1 MCASPLSLFR
11 ASPPPPKVVLLPD
24 ALFFTRSVR
33 VSATASAAEIAA
45 QVELALEA
53 VSPFPLAQ
61 LYYGWFSNAGAEQA
75 LVFAAYRRRFTAEQ
89 TAAWEGAELVLPT
102 FAALAAADVQ
112 PATTLVLTAA
122 EGLTA
127 VHWEAPNVPAK
138 VLFRALPVEAGEEER
153 VRVREDLV
161 RAVGGSK
168 AVIDLATPPA
178 ADSAAS
184 DRELVFRSGEI
195 LSRLPV
201 MTAGA
206 LDVRDKGELTALRA
220 AQKRDVMLWRVLLGS
235 AALFLLLVVGELALI
250 GGRSWQT
257 MRTRLVAAQK
267 PRVEKIMTSQALAFR
282 IEELATKRLL
292 PFEMLTIMISENRR
306 PQEITFSNVRA
317 SVGTGINSLTV
328 EAVSTN
334 AAQVSLYPA
343 TLKKLPAVENAE
355 ARITGTRGDT
365 ANFTLVV
372 TFKPDALK
380 PADSIS
386 Q

>member
-1 MCASPLSLFR
+1 MCASPFSFFR
-11 ASPPPPKVVLLPD
+11 AGPPPPRVVLLPD
-24 ALFFTRSVR
+24 ALFFTRPVP
-33 VSATASAAEIAA
+33 VGAAASAAEIAS

-61 LYYGWFSNAGAEQA
+61 LYYGWFWTAGSEHAI
-75 LVFAAYRRRFTAEQ
+75 VFASYRRRFTADQ

-102 FAALAAADVQ
+102 FAALAAAEVQ
-112 PATTLVLTAA
+112 PATTFVLAAA

-127 VHWEAPNVPAK
+127 VHWDAPNVPAK
-138 VLFRALPVEAGEEER
+138 VLFRPLPLEAGEEDRAR
-153 VRVREDLV
+153 VRDELV
-161 RAVGGSK
+161 RAMGGTK
-168 AVIDLATPPA
+168 AVVDLATPPA
-178 ADSAAS
+178 ADAAAS
-184 DRELVFRSGEI
+184 DRELVFRSGDI

-201 MTAGA
+201 TTAAA
-206 LDVRDKGELTALRA
+206 LDVRDKGELAALRA

-235 AALFLLLVVGELALI
+235 AALFLLLVVGEVALV
-250 GGRSWQT
+250 GGRSWQK

-306 PQEITFSNVRA
+306 PPEITFSSVRA
-317 SVGTGINSLTV
+317 SVGAGINILTV
-328 EAVSTN
+328 DAVSTN

-343 TLKKLPAVENAE
+343 ALKKLPAVENAE
-355 ARITGTRGDT
+355 ARITGTRADT

-380 PADSIS
+380 PADSIAP
-386 Q
+386 